1 MKTEILMM
9 HTSQSII
16 KLCSTVEYLV
26 VKCTFEFF
34 IDFQVNSWFFLV
46 CSRSTTQKSNLHYT
60 RHITP
65 KRVTNSRTHLRSA
78 APGRNS
84 SEQTSQR
91 WRVDLIIS

>member
-46 CSRSTTQKSNLHYT
+46 CSRSTTQK
-60 RHITP
+60 I
-65 KRVTNSRTHLRSA
+65 K
-78 APGRNS
+78 S
-84 SEQTSQR
+84 SLYSPYYAQACNE
-91 WRVDLIIS
+91 